1 MIALTI
7 IDVINLPNQEIDVD
21 VAPLQE
27 IGIEQGAIIDVAPAP
42 NYEGDYTVTPKLEAQ
57 VMPTKDKVLNE
68 DMTIKGIEVHRV
80 KNSSGGT
87 TVYIARG
94 E

>member
-42 NYEGDYTVTPKLEAQ
+42 PYEGDYEVTPKVEAQ
-57 VMPTKDKVLNE
+57 TMPTKNKLLID
-68 DMTIKGIEVHRV
+68 DMTIKGIEIHRV

-94 E
+94 V